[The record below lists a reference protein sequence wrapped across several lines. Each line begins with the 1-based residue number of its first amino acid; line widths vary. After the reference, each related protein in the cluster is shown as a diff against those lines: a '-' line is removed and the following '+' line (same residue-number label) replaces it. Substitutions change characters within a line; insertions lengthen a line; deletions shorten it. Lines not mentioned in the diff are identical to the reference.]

1 MSILQVLEESLA
13 SDAPAYMEF
22 LYRYDPKKKQV
33 FAFYEGDEDSS
44 FYHQILERNI
54 NPDFELE
61 EIVAG
66 CKNNV
71 LKLNREFN
79 WGTYNKQQILFF
91 VDRDL
96 SFWLNEKL
104 EYDDNVFVTD
114 GYSVE
119 NYIVCP
125 RAFRTLLQ
133 MFKGFARASKPEIDN
148 MVAIYIALE
157 KNFDAIMVPIMARAI
172 VAKRHDKSIHL
183 SDYKM
188 SKNLHFSI
196 SESQVTVSLS
206 DDETCF
212 AKWGLCTQYEEEITN
227 QIELIIKNIEHYS
240 VRGKWILFFMAELGE
255 FMRLHADHFAPSLEF
270 SGKIPATCSIASS
283 QCLPALAPHCNT
295 KTPER
300 LQRFLSNTYGVFFQ
314 PVA

>member
-1 MSILQVLEESLA
+1 
-13 SDAPAYMEF
+13 
-22 LYRYDPKKKQV
+22 
-33 FAFYEGDEDSS
+33 
-44 FYHQILERNI
+44 
-54 NPDFELE
+54 
-61 EIVAG
+61 
-66 CKNNV
+66 
-71 LKLNREFN
+71 
-79 WGTYNKQQILFF
+79 
-91 VDRDL
+91 
-96 SFWLNEKL
+96 
-104 EYDDNVFVTD
+104 
-114 GYSVE
+114 
-119 NYIVCP
+119 
-125 RAFRTLLQ
+125 
-133 MFKGFARASKPEIDN
+133 
-148 MVAIYIALE
+148 
-157 KNFDAIMVPIMARAI
+157 
-172 VAKRHDKSIHL
+172 
-183 SDYKM
+183 M

>member
-22 LYRYDPKKKQV
+22 LYRYNPKKKQV

-54 NPDFELE
+54 KPGFELE

-71 LKLNREFN
+71 LKLSREFN
-79 WGTYNKQQILFF
+79 WAIYNKQQILFF

-96 SFWLNEKL
+96 SFWLNENI

-125 RAFRTLLQ
+125 QSFRILLQ
-133 MFKGFARASKPEIDN
+133 MFKGFARASKFEIDN
-148 MVAIYIALE
+148 MVATYISLE
-157 KNFDAIMVPIMARAI
+157 KKFSEIMVPVMARAI
-172 VAKRHDKSIHL
+172 VAKRHDKSINL
-183 SDYKM
+183 TDYKI
-188 SKNLHFSI
+188 SKNLQFSI
-196 SESQVTVSLS
+196 MGTQIAIMLS
-206 DDETCF
+206 DDESCF
-212 AKWGLCTQYEEEITN
+212 EKWGICAKYENEVDN
-227 QIELIIKNIEHYS
+227 QIKDILQNIEQYS
-240 VRGKWILFFMAELGE
+240 VRGKWSLYFMAELGE
-255 FMRLHADHFAPSLEF
+255 YMRLHADNFAPSLE
-270 SGKIPATCSIASS
+270 SKGKIPPTCAIASS

-300 LQRFLSNTYGVFFQ
+300 LQHFLSNTYGVFFCS
-314 PVA
+314 VA